1 MTITTQYR
9 PIQDSIDQYKMILVI
24 TSDLEGNKARQTKT
38 SDIEDEEDKNERS
51 RKKQYKGD
59 ENM

>member
-1 MTITTQYR
+1 
-9 PIQDSIDQYKMILVI
+9 MILVI